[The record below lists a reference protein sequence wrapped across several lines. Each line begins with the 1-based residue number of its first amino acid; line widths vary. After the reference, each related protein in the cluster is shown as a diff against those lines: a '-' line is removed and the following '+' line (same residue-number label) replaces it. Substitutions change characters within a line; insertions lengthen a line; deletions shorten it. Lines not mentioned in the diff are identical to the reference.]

1 MAAQQNSNSA
11 KGHCETTLQK
21 LVKRTISKIN

>member
-11 KGHCETTLQK
+11 KDT
-21 LVKRTISKIN
+21 VKRHCKNLLNELSRK